1 MCDNQEFRADAMT
14 DTTGLKDGEAHPAT
28 VDALRYLNAL
38 SFEERQ
44 NFLLLFSSLAI
55 EGNRLAEVCYG
66 TLQRLIDG
74 EPLSDRYLLGLAWEI
89 NSIKKESGT

>member
-1 MCDNQEFRADAMT
+1 MI
-14 DTTGLKDGEAHPAT
+14 DTTSLKDGEPHPAA

-38 SFEERQ
+38 SFDEKQ

-66 TLQRLIDG
+66 TLRRLIDG
-74 EPLSDRYLLGLAWEI
+74 ERLSDRYLLGVAWEI
-89 NSIKKESGT
+89 NSIKREARA